1 MKTPEE
7 NKAIDYKA
15 RKESLLKAGWE
26 PVPGVSI
33 TSGRAWNR
41 QGILGP
47 LTMDQALLAQGT
59 KGAVSAKKPEPEKKT
74 SKKKDD

>member
-1 MKTPEE
+1 MKTPDE

-59 KGAVSAKKPEPEKKT
+59 KGQTTTTKPEKKT
-74 SKKKDD
+74 LKKKDA